1 MSLEII
7 KILVALIVLMNPL
20 GAIPLFLNLT
30 ADNSAEERQGIAK
43 VAALAVAIGILIFA
57 LFGNGLLKLLN
68 ISIGSFQIGGGI
80 LVLLIAISMMNP
92 KSSNTTEATK
102 EEHKEAKDKENIS
115 VVPMAIPLLF
125 GPGAISTVIIYS
137 STANGFWEVLQLCLA
152 GFIAAFVCY
161 LAMVSATP
169 LRRLLGKTG
178 INIIGRVMGLILAAV
193 SIEIIVNGLKNVFP
207 QLM

>member
-30 ADNSAEERQGIAK
+30 ADNSAQERQAIAK
-43 VAALAVAIGILIFA
+43 VAAIAVAIGILIFA
-57 LFGNGLLKLLN
+57 LFGNGLLKALN

-115 VVPMAIPLLF
+115 VVPLAIPLLF

-137 STANGFWEVLQLCLA
+137 STANGFWEMAQLCLA
-152 GFIAAFVCY
+152 GIIAAFVCY